1 MSISELNMNTL
12 KTIFIQSDLSWE
24 NPEANRNYFKT
35 KINKITT
42 DVDLI
47 ILPEMFTTGFSMN
60 ALSLAEEM
68 EGETVAWMRQIAEE
82 KNVAI
87 MGSIIIKES
96 FDSAQDDTFNS
107 DKDNNSFY
115 NRLLFVFPSGEIQYY
130 DKRHTFTLAKEH
142 ETYTSGNKKLII
154 AYKGWKICPLIC
166 YDLRFPA
173 WARNQEEYDLLIY
186 VASWPKIRISAWNA
200 LLKARA
206 IENMSYTIGV
216 NRIGLDGN
224 KYEYVGHSVAYDAL
238 GNALSKEF
246 NENECVISVDLQKEE
261 QNSIRTKLGFLKD
274 RDVFKFS

>member
-60 ALSLAEEM
+60 AVSLAEEM
-68 EGETVAWMRQIAEE
+68 EGETVAWIRQIAEE

-87 MGSIIIKES
+87 MGSMIIKES
-96 FDSAQDDTFNS
+96 FDSAQDSTFNS
-107 DKDNNSFY
+107 DNDNNSFY

-261 QNSIRTKLGFLKD
+261 QNSIRKKLGFLKD